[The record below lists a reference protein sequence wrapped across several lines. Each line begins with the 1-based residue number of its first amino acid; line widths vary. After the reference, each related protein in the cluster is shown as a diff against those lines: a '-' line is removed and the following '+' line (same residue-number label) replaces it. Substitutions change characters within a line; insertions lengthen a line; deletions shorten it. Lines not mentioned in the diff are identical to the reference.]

1 MTSYLVTGGTG
12 NIGAFVTKELL
23 RDGGEVVA
31 YDLMPN
37 RRALEVLLTPD
48 ELHRTTLVQGDVLD
62 LERIARTI
70 RSHRVDRIAHL
81 AAAGTDMCIDNPA
94 HCVRTNVV
102 GTNNMF
108 EAALQTGVTRVLF
121 ASSFAVFGE
130 KSAASDGLVAD
141 DAPYDPRNVYGATKV
156 MNEVAARAYTKQHG
170 LETIGL
176 RPTGYGPVPGGM
188 FVKWVPQLID
198 AVLRGR
204 PGTAVGDDGAR
215 RWLYAE
221 DAARAVA
228 AALHVDP
235 CPNTTLTLP
244 TGFPASNNDVIDI
257 VRRSLPGASITIT
270 PPPAHWSRSSRD
282 ALHGDGQL
290 ASALLAWKPTIGL
303 EEGIQKIIA
312 YHRAAIAAGTAAMAT
327 PA

>member
-31 YDLMPN
+31 YDLLPN
-37 RRALEVLLTPD
+37 RRALEVLLTPE
-48 ELHRTTLVQGDVLD
+48 ELRRTTLVQGDVLD
-62 LERIARTI
+62 LERIVRTI
-70 RSHRVDRIAHL
+70 KTNRIDLIAHL

-108 EAALQTGVTRVLF
+108 EAALQTGVKRVFF

-130 KSAASDGLVAD
+130 KSAGPDRVVAS

-156 MNEVAARAYTKQHG
+156 MNEVAARVYTAQYG
-170 LETIGL
+170 LETVGL
-176 RPTGYGPVPGGM
+176 RPTAYGPVPGGM

-198 AVLRGR
+198 ALLRGR
-204 PGTAVGDDGAR
+204 AGTAVGDDAER

-221 DAARAVA
+221 DTARAVA
-228 AALHVDP
+228 AALKVEP

-244 TGFPASNNDVIDI
+244 IGFPASNNDVIEI
-257 VRRSLPGASITIT
+257 IRRSMPGTSISVT
-270 PPPAHWSRSSRD
+270 PAPAHWQRSKRD
-282 ALHGDGQL
+282 ELRPDGHL
-290 ASALLAWKPTIGL
+290 AGELLGWKPTIGV

-312 YHRAAIAAGTAAMAT
+312 YHRAAIAGADAMAT